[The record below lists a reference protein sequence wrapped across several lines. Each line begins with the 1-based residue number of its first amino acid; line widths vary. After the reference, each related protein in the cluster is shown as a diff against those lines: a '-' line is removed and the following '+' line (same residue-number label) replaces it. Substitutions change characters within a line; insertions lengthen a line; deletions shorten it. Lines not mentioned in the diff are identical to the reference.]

1 MRKRFDDLSRAAV
14 AICLAMALAA
24 ACNVIKVSQDANQA
38 QGITSPSGPSPSP
51 GAPCEVQ
58 ALRPGTAG
66 DVREI
71 AQGDTVAIG
80 VELLG
85 AQGLP
90 LPSSCLGQYSP
101 AWTGGA
107 PCLISGAGYDVALS
121 APASAPLDAVCSATV
136 SVGGRAGSVSLR
148 VVGP

>member
-1 MRKRFDDLSRAAV
+1 MKPKLFLLVVAVTVAAF
-14 AICLAMALAA
+14 LAA
-24 ACNVIKVSQDANQA
+24 CSIVEVSQDSNQA
-38 QGITSPSGPSPSP
+38 QGITTPSASPSP
-51 GAPCEVQ
+51 GAAPCEIGS
-58 ALRPGTAG
+58 LRPGTAG

-71 AQGDTVAIG
+71 AQGATVAVG

-90 LPSSCLGQYSP
+90 LASSCLGQYSP

-107 PCLISGAGYDVALS
+107 PCVISGAGYDVALS

-136 SVGGRAGSVSLR
+136 SVGGKSGSVSLR
-148 VVGP
+148 VVP